1 MAAKNHVYT
10 LGIEE
15 EFAIVDPQTR
25 ELRSHIQ
32 EILEGGKVLLK
43 EQVKPEMHQSVVEL
57 GTEICSSVANAREH
71 VVELRS
77 KLAFLAGQAGLRIA
91 STGTH
96 PFSHWRDQLITE
108 GERYKEIVQDMQ
120 QLARAN
126 LIFGLH
132 VHVGIPERE
141 TAIHVMNQARY
152 FLPHI
157 YALSANSPFWVGQDT
172 GLKGYRLK
180 VFERFPRTGIPDA
193 FESLSEYE
201 DYCKLLVKTG
211 CVDNAK
217 KIWWDIRLHP
227 FFDTLEVRVC
237 DAQSRVDD
245 TLALAALI
253 QAVIAKLYKLL
264 RHNTTFRVY
273 RRRLLD
279 ENRWRASRYGI
290 GGKLIDFGREAEVE
304 TRSLLNELIEFVS
317 TEIVEL
323 GSVRELE
330 HIERIMRE
338 GTGADRQVAVFQQ
351 TNDMKAVVDHIV
363 TETYEGLTVTEQGGS
378 VPTDSVG

>member
-1 MAAKNHVYT
+1 MAKKNHTFT

-15 EFAIVDPQTR
+15 EFAIIDPETR

-32 EILEGGKVLLK
+32 EILEGGKVTLK
-43 EQVKPEMHQSVVEL
+43 EQIKPEMHQSVVEL
-57 GTEICSSVANAREH
+57 GTEICQSIVDARAR
-71 VVELRS
+71 VVELRG
-77 KLAFLAGQAGLRIA
+77 KLAKLAGRSGLKIA
-91 STGTH
+91 SVGTH
-96 PFSHWRDQLITE
+96 PLSHWHDQLITE
-108 GERYKEIVQDMQ
+108 GERYHEIVKDMQ
-120 QLARAN
+120 LLARAN

-132 VHVGIPERE
+132 VHVGIPDRE
-141 TAIHVMNQARY
+141 VAIHVMNQARY

-157 YALSANSPFWVGQDT
+157 YAHSVNSPFWVGHNT

-245 TLALAALI
+245 TLAIAALI
-253 QAVIAKLYKLL
+253 QAVVAKLHKLL
-264 RHNTTFRVY
+264 RQNITFRVY

-290 GGKLIDFGREAEVE
+290 DGKLIDFGKETEIE
-304 TRSLLNELIEFVS
+304 TRSLLNELLEFVS
-317 TEIVEL
+317 TEVNEL
-323 GSVRELE
+323 GTANEIA

-338 GTGADRQVAVFQQ
+338 GTGADRQLAAYER
-351 TNDMKAVVDHIV
+351 TRNIKAVVDHIV
-363 TETYEGLTVTEQGGS
+363 AETYEGLNLASAKVA
-378 VPTDSVG
+378 

>member
-1 MAAKNHVYT
+1 LRPAMAMKAHTYT

-43 EQVKPEMHQSVVEL
+43 EQIKPEMHQSVVEL
-57 GTEICSSVANAREH
+57 GTEICNSISHAREH

-77 KLAFLAGQAGLRIA
+77 KLATLAGRSGLKIA
-91 STGTH
+91 SVGTH

-108 GERYKEIVQDMQ
+108 GERYLEIVKDMQ

-132 VHVGIPERE
+132 VHVGIPNRDS
-141 TAIHVMNQARY
+141 AIHVMNQARY

-157 YALSANSPFWVGQDT
+157 YALSVNSPFWVGQDT

-201 DYCKLLVKTG
+201 DFCKLLVKTG
-211 CVDNAK
+211 CIDNPK

-245 TLALAALI
+245 TLAIAALI
-253 QAVIAKLYKLL
+253 QAVIAKLFALL
-264 RHNTTFRVY
+264 RNNTTFRVY

-279 ENRWRASRYGI
+279 ENRWRATRYGI
-290 GGKLIDFGREAEVE
+290 DGKLIDFGRETEVD
-304 TRSLLNELIEFVS
+304 TRSLLTELLEFVS
-317 TEIVEL
+317 SEVKQL
-323 GSVRELE
+323 GSEREMA

-338 GTGADRQVAVFQQ
+338 GTGADRQLAAFGRAH
-351 TNDMKAVVDHIV
+351 DMKAVVDQIV
-363 TETYEGLTVTEQGGS
+363 AETYEGLSTA
-378 VPTDSVG
+378 DAKI

>member
-1 MAAKNHVYT
+1 MPATNHTFT

-15 EFAIVDPQTR
+15 EFAIVDPETR

-43 EQVKPEMHQSVVEL
+43 EQIKPEMHQSVVEL
-57 GTEICSSVANAREH
+57 GTEICSSIANAREH

-77 KLAFLAGQAGLRIA
+77 KLASLAGKAGLRIA
-91 STGTH
+91 SAGTH

-108 GERYKEIVQDMQ
+108 GERYKEIVRDMQ

-132 VHVGIPERE
+132 VHVGIPNRE
-141 TAIHVMNQARY
+141 SAIHVMNQARY

-157 YALSANSPFWVGQDT
+157 YALSANSPFWIGRDT

-201 DYCKLLVKTG
+201 DFCKLLVKTG
-211 CVDNAK
+211 CIDNPK

-227 FFDTLEVRVC
+227 FFDTLEMRVC

-264 RHNTTFRVY
+264 KHNTTFRVY

-290 GGKLIDFGREAEVE
+290 EGKLIDFGREAEVE
-304 TRSLLNELIEFVS
+304 TRSLLNELLEFVS
-317 TEIVEL
+317 TEVDEL
-323 GSVRELE
+323 GSKREMA
-330 HIERIMRE
+330 HIEGIMRE
-338 GTGADRQVAVFQQ
+338 GTGADRQLEVFHR

-363 TETYEGLTVTEQGGS
+363 AETYEGLSITAPESTS
-378 VPTDSVG
+378 RAPA

>member
-1 MAAKNHVYT
+1 MVAKDHVYT

-15 EFAIVDPQTR
+15 EFAIIDPETR
-25 ELRSHIQ
+25 ELRSHIH
-32 EILEGGKVLLK
+32 EILEDGKVTLK
-43 EQVKPEMHQSVVEL
+43 EQIKPEMHQSVVEL
-57 GTEICSSVANAREH
+57 GTEICQSVTDAREH
-71 VVELRS
+71 VIGLRA
-77 KLAFLAGQAGLRIA
+77 KLAMLAGRSGLKIA
-91 STGTH
+91 SVGTH
-96 PFSHWRDQLITE
+96 PFSHWHDQLITE
-108 GERYKEIVQDMQ
+108 GERYQEIVKDMQ
-120 QLARAN
+120 LLARAN

-132 VHVGIPERE
+132 VHVGIPDRDS
-141 TAIHVMNQARY
+141 AIQVMNQTRY

-157 YALSANSPFWVGQDT
+157 YALSVNSPFWVGRNT

-211 CVDNAK
+211 CIDNPK

-227 FFDTLEVRVC
+227 FFNTLEMRVC

-245 TLALAALI
+245 TLAMAALI
-253 QAVIAKLYKLL
+253 QAVVAKLYKLF
-264 RHNTTFRVY
+264 RRNTTFRVY

-290 GGKLIDFGREAEVE
+290 DGKLIDFGREAEVE

-323 GSVRELE
+323 GSIREFE

-338 GTGADRQVAVFQQ
+338 GTGADRQVA
-351 TNDMKAVVDHIV
+351 TWERTHDMKAVVDQIV
-363 TETYEGLTVTEQGGS
+363 QETYEGLNVIA
-378 VPTDSVG
+378 PAA